1 MRSHLLPSLLPF
13 IGVTIATMHNFTTLE
28 TSSAKGVLTV
38 TINNKASKVNLIG
51 QRVLAEIETLMDE
64 VKDDA
69 ETKIVVFQSGNP
81 TFFSAHYDFIPR
93 ETDLYP
99 PGDPAMKDFAGKIL
113 YKITSLRQA
122 TIAVIDGP
130 ARGIANE
137 LIVACD
143 MRFAS
148 NKAILG
154 SPEVMIGINTAG
166 GGFINMARI
175 LGRARALEYALSG
188 QDVDAFEAEKLG
200 WINKA
205 FHSSSDLYRH
215 VHNLTSRI
223 ALFPSESIASIKSTI
238 NLVTKPTWD
247 EIALNGAEYRK
258 LAQGP
263 EARELIGKFLK
274 LSKNLTDVEVEK
286 HLGDSILEIY
296 GDEST
301 GDAGH

>member
-1 MRSHLLPSLLPF
+1 
-13 IGVTIATMHNFTTLE
+13 
-28 TSSAKGVLTV
+28 
-38 TINNKASKVNLIG
+38 
-51 QRVLAEIETLMDE
+51 
-64 VKDDA
+64 
-69 ETKIVVFQSGNP
+69 
-81 TFFSAHYDFIPR
+81 
-93 ETDLYP
+93 
-99 PGDPAMKDFAGKIL
+99 MKDFAGKIL

-215 VHNLTSRI
+215 VHTLTSRI

-247 EIALNGAEYRK
+247 EIASNGAEYRK

-286 HLGDSILEIY
+286 HLGDRILEIY
-296 GDEST
+296 SDASS